1 MLIPTNKHETKIKSF
16 EQIVENNLI
25 EQKIS
30 QQLNA
35 LQKPYSQ
42 QMKPWAI
49 GAVIMGGVGIFFSF
63 CTELG
68 AIGYYAFLTV
78 AQIAGESVGYLIA
91 ALIGTLVA
99 GLIEY
104 IKHHSNNSFWLVYVF
119 KKRFEVARF
128 VPVVLV
134 ALVSVFITI
143 YACLI
148 LPNVVGT
155 ATGAN
160 AFDAS
165 KIEATKTEYLG
176 KIAKIDADMA
186 ELTANGKKSDGRLRP
201 ETVAALDKLG
211 TRRIQVEQQQDSTL
225 SALTAAEN
233 DRIATA
239 QNSQQKQGYTLAWI
253 SALLEIIFISAAWF
267 GKVYLYKSHLERT
280 ENETP
285 NETKTLSVPP
295 TPQIIQLP
303 VNTAVTTAGTI
314 ENETLNVTESV
325 TENNIAAQLAE
336 LKNLTVEAVIKYE
349 EVLAERQ
356 QERAKRTKAEEEAK
370 PQRAQIGFK
379 TGDTAAVPPAVPAKA
394 NYLLRVKE
402 AEEKGLGL
410 TIGGIYLCEWADCGK
425 GFELNTYNKR
435 FCSEACK
442 LAARARQQQ
451 MEAARNEK

>member
-42 QMKPWAI
+42 QMQPWAI

-134 ALVSVFITI
+134 ALVSVSITI

-201 ETVAALDKLG
+201 ETVAALGQLG

-303 VNTAVTTAGTI
+303 VNTAVTPAETI

-325 TENNIAAQLAE
+325 TDNAPRP
-336 LKNLTVEAVIKYE
+336 TSP
-349 EVLAERQ
+349 EVVDGDKPRQ
-356 QERAKRTKAEEEAK
+356 
-370 PQRAQIGFK
+370 QIGFK
-379 TGDTAAVPPAVPAKA
+379 QYDTPAVTTETTPKT

-402 AEEKGLGL
+402 AQLKGLGL

-451 MEAARNEK
+451 QEAARNEK